1 MRGGVRVGGTGW
13 RGVTGAG
20 ERRADLTRRG
30 GGGLLGV
37 PRVREPTLPGARR
50 EPRCVEWGR
59 LVVAL
64 RCVLEE
70 EEEGLGVEEFNIGGE
85 NLEIFC
91 GVFSSS
97 LPFSSS
103 TLLAFSGFIPSPF
116 FSCYFWYTSA
126 QHGSPSKT
134 QHL

>member
-1 MRGGVRVGGTGW
+1 MRVRGGVRVGGTGW

-59 LVVAL
+59 LVVVRKSDGTLFLIPQSKL
-64 RCVLEE
+64 RAD
-70 EEEGLGVEEFNIGGE
+70 
-85 NLEIFC
+85 
-91 GVFSSS
+91 S
-97 LPFSSS
+97 L
-103 TLLAFSGFIPSPF
+103 
-116 FSCYFWYTSA
+116 CSA
-126 QHGSPSKT
+126 IIMNKYSLT
-134 QHL
+134 